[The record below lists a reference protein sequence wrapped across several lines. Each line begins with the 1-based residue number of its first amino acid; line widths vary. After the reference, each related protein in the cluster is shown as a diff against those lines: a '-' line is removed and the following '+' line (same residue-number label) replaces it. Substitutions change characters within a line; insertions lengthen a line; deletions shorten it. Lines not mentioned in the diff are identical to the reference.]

1 MATIEP
7 LSSAMTYQ
15 AQQAAKPQTV
25 TPVNTEVP
33 EDGQTVNVDETTA
46 SVTRAQAEDEKESG
60 SESAGSQ
67 QQQAAGASA
76 GQQAAGVRQSQQQ
89 QQAARQLQ
97 QASAKQAQ
105 QQAAQTKQTQQQS
118 EQLKKA
124 ITEMNKKINN
134 SNEEAVFGV
143 HEDTNRIMIK
153 IMDKETKE
161 VIKEFPPEKTLD
173 MIARIWEM
181 AGILV
186 DQKL

>member
-7 LSSAMTYQ
+7 LNSAMTYQ
-15 AQQAAKPQTV
+15 AQAAAKPQAV
-25 TPVNTEVP
+25 APVNTEVP

-46 SVTRAQAEDEKESG
+46 SVTRSQPEDEKSG
-60 SESAGSQ
+60 GEAGSQ
-67 QQQAAGASA
+67 QQSA
-76 GQQAAGVRQSQQQ
+76 NAKTQ
-89 QQAARQLQ
+89 QQANTNQARE
-97 QASAKQAQ
+97 
-105 QQAAQTKQTQQQS
+105 QQQS

-124 ITEMNKKINN
+124 IMEMNRRINN

-186 DQKL
+186 DEKM

>member
-7 LSSAMTYQ
+7 LNSVMTYQ
-15 AQQAAKPQTV
+15 AQAVERPQSA

-46 SVTRAQAEDEKESG
+46 AVTRAQAEDDKGGG
-60 SESAGSQ
+60 SEGAGK
-67 QQQAAGASA
+67 QQAGANQMQQLSA
-76 GQQAAGVRQSQQQ
+76 R
-89 QQAARQLQ
+89 
-97 QASAKQAQ
+97 QAQ
-105 QQAAQTKQTQQQS
+105 QQQKS

-124 ITEMNKKINN
+124 IAEMNRRINN

-186 DQKL
+186 DEKR

>member
-7 LSSAMTYQ
+7 LNSVMTYQ
-15 AQQAAKPQTV
+15 AQATSKPQQVV

-46 SVTRAQAEDEKESG
+46 SVTRPQPEDEKSG
-60 SESAGSQ
+60 AEAGSQ
-67 QQQAAGASA
+67 QQANAKT
-76 GQQAAGVRQSQQQ
+76 QQQ
-89 QQAARQLQ
+89 TNT
-97 QASAKQAQ
+97 Q
-105 QQAAQTKQTQQQS
+105 QQVNTKQTQQKS

-124 ITEMNKKINN
+124 IAEMNRKINN

-173 MIARIWEM
+173 MIAKIWEM

-186 DQKL
+186 DEKL

>member
-7 LSSAMTYQ
+7 LNSAMTYQ
-15 AQQAAKPQTV
+15 AQAASKPQV
-25 TPVNTEVP
+25 VAPVNTEVP

-46 SVTRAQAEDEKESG
+46 SVTRSQPEDDKSG
-60 SESAGSQ
+60 EEAGSQ
-67 QQQAAGASA
+67 QQTN
-76 GQQAAGVRQSQQQ
+76 
-89 QQAARQLQ
+89 
-97 QASAKQAQ
+97 AQ
-105 QQAAQTKQTQQQS
+105 QQVNTKQTQQKS

-124 ITEMNKKINN
+124 IAEMNRKINN

-173 MIARIWEM
+173 MIAKIWEM

-186 DQKL
+186 DEKL

>member
-7 LSSAMTYQ
+7 LNSVMSYQ
-15 AQQAAKPQTV
+15 AQTAAKPQTV
-25 TPVNTEVP
+25 APVNTEVP

-46 SVTRAQAEDEKESG
+46 SVTRPQPEDEKSG
-60 SESAGSQ
+60 GEAGDQ
-67 QQQAAGASA
+67 QQSENMKQT
-76 GQQAAGVRQSQQQ
+76 QQTNT
-89 QQAARQLQ
+89 
-97 QASAKQAQ
+97 KQAQ
-105 QQAAQTKQTQQQS
+105 QQQQS

-124 ITEMNKKINN
+124 VAEMNRRINN

-186 DQKL
+186 DEKR

>member
-1 MATIEP
+1 MAIEP
-7 LSSAMTYQ
+7 LNSAMTYQ
-15 AQQAAKPQTV
+15 AQAAVKPQTV

-46 SVTRAQAEDEKESG
+46 AVTRPQAEDDKSSG
-60 SESAGSQ
+60 GQSESQQEASANTSNRGQ
-67 QQQAAGASA
+67 QQQINND
-76 GQQAAGVRQSQQQ
+76 
-89 QQAARQLQ
+89 
-97 QASAKQAQ
+97 
-105 QQAAQTKQTQQQS
+105 
-118 EQLKKA
+118 QLKKA
-124 ITEMNKKINN
+124 IAEMNRKINN

-153 IMDKETKE
+153 IMDKDTKE

-186 DQKL
+186 DEKL

>member
-7 LSSAMTYQ
+7 LNSVMTYQ
-15 AQQAAKPQTV
+15 AQAVERPQSA

-46 SVTRAQAEDEKESG
+46 AVTRAQAEDDKGGG
-60 SESAGSQ
+60 SEGAGSQ
-67 QQQAAGASA
+67 QQAGANQMQQLSA
-76 GQQAAGVRQSQQQ
+76 R
-89 QQAARQLQ
+89 
-97 QASAKQAQ
+97 QAQ
-105 QQAAQTKQTQQQS
+105 QQQKS
-118 EQLKKA
+118 GQLKKA
-124 ITEMNKKINN
+124 IAEMNRRINN

-186 DQKL
+186 DEKR

>member
-7 LSSAMTYQ
+7 LNSAMTYQ
-15 AQQAAKPQTV
+15 AQAASKPQV
-25 TPVNTEVP
+25 VAPVNTEVP

-46 SVTRAQAEDEKESG
+46 SVARPQPEDDKSG
-60 SESAGSQ
+60 GEAGSQ
-67 QQQAAGASA
+67 QQPANANVNAKA
-76 GQQAAGVRQSQQQ
+76 NP
-89 QQAARQLQ
+89 
-97 QASAKQAQ
+97 KQAQ
-105 QQAAQTKQTQQQS
+105 QQQKS
-118 EQLKKA
+118 DQLKKA
-124 ITEMNKKINN
+124 IAEMNRKINN

-186 DQKL
+186 DEKR

>member
-7 LSSAMTYQ
+7 LNSVMTYQ
-15 AQQAAKPQTV
+15 AQAVEKPQPV

-46 SVTRAQAEDEKESG
+46 SVTRPQTENEKESESGG
-60 SESAGSQ
+60 SGSQ
-67 QQQAAGASA
+67 QQQAAGS
-76 GQQAAGVRQSQQQ
+76 R
-89 QQAARQLQ
+89 
-97 QASAKQAQ
+97 QAQ
-105 QQAAQTKQTQQQS
+105 VQQQS

-124 ITEMNKKINN
+124 IAEMNKKINN

-186 DQKL
+186 DEKR

>member
-7 LSSAMTYQ
+7 LNSAMTYQ
-15 AQQAAKPQTV
+15 AQAATKPQTV

-33 EDGQTVNVDETTA
+33 VDGQTVNVDETTA
-46 SVTRAQAEDEKESG
+46 AVAKPQAEDEKG
-60 SESAGSQ
+60 KDGDNAGSQ
-67 QQQAAGASA
+67 QQAGGA
-76 GQQAAGVRQSQQQ
+76 
-89 QQAARQLQ
+89 
-97 QASAKQAQ
+97 
-105 QQAAQTKQTQQQS
+105 KQTQQQQQS
-118 EQLKKA
+118 DQLKKA
-124 ITEMNKKINN
+124 IAEMNRKINN

-186 DQKL
+186 DEKR

>member
-7 LSSAMTYQ
+7 LNSAMTYQ
-15 AQQAAKPQTV
+15 AQTAAKPQAV
-25 TPVNTEVP
+25 APVNTEVP
-33 EDGQTVNVDETTA
+33 EDGQTVNVDETTV
-46 SVTRAQAEDEKESG
+46 SVTRTQPEDEKGSG
-60 SESAGSQ
+60 SEGVGSQ
-67 QQQAAGASA
+67 QQAANTK
-76 GQQAAGVRQSQQQ
+76 QSQQQ
-89 QQAARQLQ
+89 T
-97 QASAKQAQ
+97 SAKQ
-105 QQAAQTKQTQQQS
+105 TLQQS

-124 ITEMNKKINN
+124 VAEMNRKINN

-186 DQKL
+186 DEKR

>member
-7 LSSAMTYQ
+7 LNSVMTYQ
-15 AQQAAKPQTV
+15 AQAVEKPQPV

-46 SVTRAQAEDEKESG
+46 AVARLQTENEKEGESG
-60 SESAGSQ
+60 GNGSQ
-67 QQQAAGASA
+67 QQAGSRKAQA
-76 GQQAAGVRQSQQQ
+76 
-89 QQAARQLQ
+89 
-97 QASAKQAQ
+97 
-105 QQAAQTKQTQQQS
+105 QQQS

-124 ITEMNKKINN
+124 IAEMNKKINN

-153 IMDKETKE
+153 IMDKDTKE

-173 MIARIWEM
+173 MIAKIWEM

-186 DQKL
+186 DEKL